1 MVLSLIPLHK
11 SVLSG
16 KSSIQTLTII
26 RIILNDLLD
35 VHHELEDRETS
46 SNRFLWLHFA

>member
-16 KSSIQTLTII
+16 KSSIQILTII
-26 RIILNDLLD
+26 RIIPNDLLD
-35 VHHELEDRETS
+35 VHRELEDCETS
-46 SNRFLWLHFA
+46 SNRFLRLQLA